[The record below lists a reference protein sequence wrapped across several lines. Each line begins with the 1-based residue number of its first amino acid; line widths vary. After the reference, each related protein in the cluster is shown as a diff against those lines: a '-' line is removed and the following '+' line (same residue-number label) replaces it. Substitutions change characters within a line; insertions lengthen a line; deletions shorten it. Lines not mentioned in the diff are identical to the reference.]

1 VVLGKPHSKKCAA
14 LFAMNRRQTTAM
26 DPFRWIAI
34 DPSHYGRRV
43 ATPLLASVRSQDAAV
58 ATLRR
63 AIANNRVHHAYLF
76 EGADGVGK
84 ELAAFGLAQALECER
99 RKDGEA
105 DACGVCSACERVVP
119 KNGLSRHPDVVAIE
133 RALYEPAQIGRRTPE
148 TQDISI
154 DQVRTLVLARAAF
167 PPHEGKAKVF
177 IVRRAEELS
186 ISAAN
191 ALLKTLEE
199 PNARTHFILL
209 TTQPDSLLQTIR
221 SRTLRLRF
229 ASLSD
234 EAVAQ
239 ILATHGETT
248 NIERIVAL
256 AEGSAARA
264 ISLTNPE
271 ERAEREAFVEKATRA
286 IAAPDALLGLELAEE
301 AKKDKEQLELGL
313 VELARHFAQEAKNL
327 SAKKDASALQAAA
340 RFQATMTAI
349 DDLGRNGAAQLVVES
364 MILKLRSA

>member
-1 VVLGKPHSKKCAA
+1 VRLSNPHSKNYAR
-14 LFAMNRRQTTAM
+14 LFATKTAPATAL

-34 DPSHYGRRV
+34 DPSHYGRHV
-43 ATPLLASVRSQDAAV
+43 ATPLLDSIRSQDAAV

-99 RKDGEA
+99 RRDGEA
-105 DACGVCSACERVVP
+105 EACGACSSCERVVP
-119 KNGLSRHPDVVAIE
+119 KAGISRHPDVIAIE
-133 RALYEPAQIGRRTPE
+133 RGLYDPAQIGRRTPE

-199 PNARTHFILL
+199 PNARTHFVLL
-209 TTQPDSLLQTIR
+209 TTQPDALLQTIR

-234 EAVAQ
+234 QAVAE
-239 ILATHGETT
+239 ILAAHGETE
-248 NIERIVAL
+248 NVDRIVAL

-264 ISLTNPE
+264 VSLTNPE

-286 IAAPDALLGLELAEE
+286 IASNDALLGLELAEE
-301 AKKDKEQLELGL
+301 SKKDKEQLELGL
-313 VELARHFAQEAKNL
+313 VELARYFAQEAKNL
-327 SAKKDASALQAAA
+327 ATKNDRGASRAAA
-340 RFQATMTAI
+340 QFQATMTAI

>member
-1 VVLGKPHSKKCAA
+1 MRWAREWILFDGSLSIRAA
-14 LFAMNRRQTTAM
+14 TFG
-26 DPFRWIAI
+26 
-34 DPSHYGRRV
+34 YGRHV
-43 ATPLLASVRSQDAAV
+43 ASLLSKVRSQDAAV
-58 ATLRR
+58 ATLKR
-63 AIANNRVHHAYLF
+63 AVASNRVHHAYLF

-99 RKDGEA
+99 RANGES
-105 DACGVCSACERVVP
+105 DACGACSACERVAP
-119 KNGLSRHPDVVAIE
+119 KAGISRHPDVVVLE
-133 RALYEPAQIGRRTPE
+133 RGLYEPAQIGRRAPE

-177 IVRRAEELS
+177 IVRRADELS

-209 TTQPDSLLQTIR
+209 TTQPDALLQTIR

-229 ASLSD
+229 AGLSD
-234 EAVAQ
+234 AAIAE
-239 ILATHGETT
+239 ILATHGETE
-248 NIERIVAL
+248 NVERIVAL

-271 ERAEREAFVEKATRA
+271 ERTEREAFVEKAARA
-286 IAAPDALLGLELAEE
+286 IASSDALLGLELAEE
-301 AKKDKEQLELGL
+301 SKKDKEQLELGL
-313 VELARHFAQEAKNL
+313 VELARYFAQEAKDVA
-327 SAKKDASALQAAA
+327 AKNDASALRAAA
-340 RFQATMTAI
+340 RFQATMAAI
-349 DDLGRNGAAQLVVES
+349 DELGRNGAAQLVVES

>member
-1 VVLGKPHSKKCAA
+1 
-14 LFAMNRRQTTAM
+14 M

-34 DPSHYGRRV
+34 DPSPTRENLSYGRPV
-43 ATPLLASVRSQDAAV
+43 APSLLAGVRAQDAAV
-58 ATLRR
+58 ETLRR
-63 AIANNRVHHAYLF
+63 AVAGNRVHHAYLF

-99 RKDGEA
+99 RKEGESE
-105 DACGVCSACERVVP
+105 ACGVCSSCERVPP
-119 KNGLSRHPDVVAIE
+119 KAGISRHPDVIVIE
-133 RALYEPAQIGRRTPE
+133 RGLYEPAQIGRRTPE

-167 PPHEGKAKVF
+167 PPHEGRAKVF
-177 IVRRAEELS
+177 IIRRADELS

-229 ASLSD
+229 AFLSD
-234 EAVAQ
+234 AAIREILVAS
-239 ILATHGETT
+239 GEMGD
-248 NIERIVAL
+248 IERIVAL

-264 ISLTNPE
+264 LSLTNPE
-271 ERAEREAFVEKATRA
+271 ERTEREAFVEKATRA
-286 IAAPDALLGLELAEE
+286 LGSPDALLGLELAEE

-313 VELARHFAQEAKNL
+313 VELARHFAQEAKSL
-327 SAKKDASALQAAA
+327 AAKRDTSATRAAA
-340 RFQATMTAI
+340 RFQATMAAI
-349 DDLGRNGAAQLVVES
+349 DELGRNGAAQLVVES
-364 MILKLRSA
+364 MMLKLRSA

>member
-1 VVLGKPHSKKCAA
+1 MDQAA
-14 LFAMNRRQTTAM
+14 
-26 DPFRWIAI
+26 WIAF
-34 DPSHYGRRV
+34 DPNAACGYGRRV
-43 ATPLLASVRSQDAAV
+43 PALLAALRSQDAAV

-63 AIANNRVHHAYLF
+63 AIANGRVHHAYLF

-99 RKDGEA
+99 RPDGES
-105 DACGVCSACERVVP
+105 DACGVCSACDRVIP
-119 KNGLSRHPDVVAIE
+119 KNGLSRHPDVVVLE
-133 RALYEPAQIGRRTPE
+133 RGLYEPAQIGRRTPE

-167 PPHEGKAKVF
+167 PPHEGRAKVF

-209 TTQPDSLLQTIR
+209 TTQPDALLQTIR

-234 EAVAQ
+234 QAITE
-239 ILATHGETT
+239 ILETQGETGDT
-248 NIERIVAL
+248 SAIVAL

-264 ISLTNPE
+264 ISLLNPD
-271 ERAEREAFVEKATRA
+271 ERAEREAFVDKATRA
-286 IAAPDALLGLELAEE
+286 IASSDALLGLELAEE
-301 AKKDKEQLELGL
+301 SKKDKALLELGL
-313 VELARHFAQEAKNL
+313 VELARHFASEAKIA
-327 SAKKDASALQAAA
+327 SAKTDASANRAAA
-340 RFQATMTAI
+340 RFQATMAAI
-349 DDLGRNGAAQLVVES
+349 DELGRNGAAQLVIES
-364 MILKLRSA
+364 MMLKLRSA

>member
-1 VVLGKPHSKKCAA
+1 MDRSRGSHSIRSAS
-14 LFAMNRRQTTAM
+14 
-26 DPFRWIAI
+26 IG
-34 DPSHYGRRV
+34 YGRRV
-43 ATPLLASVRSQDAAV
+43 PALLSKLRSQDAAV

-63 AIANNRVHHAYLF
+63 AISNGRVHHAYLF
-76 EGADGVGK
+76 EGVDGVGK

-99 RKDGEA
+99 RKDGDSE
-105 DACGVCSACERVVP
+105 ACGVCSACERVVP
-119 KNGLSRHPDVVAIE
+119 KNGLCRHPDVV
-133 RALYEPAQIGRRTPE
+133 
-148 TQDISI
+148 
-154 DQVRTLVLARAAF
+154 VLARAAF
-167 PPHEGKAKVF
+167 PPHEGRAKVF
-177 IVRRAEELS
+177 IIRRAEELS

-209 TTQPDSLLQTIR
+209 TTQPDSLLPTIR

-234 EAVAQ
+234 AAIAE
-239 ILATHGETT
+239 ILTAHGETGDAAP
-248 NIERIVAL
+248 IIAL

-271 ERAEREAFVEKATRA
+271 ERSEREAFVEKATRA

-301 AKKDKEQLELGL
+301 SKKDKELLELGL
-313 VELARHFAQEAKNL
+313 VELARHFAQEAKGL
-327 SAKKDASALQAAA
+327 TAKSDASATRAAI
-340 RFQATMTAI
+340 RFQATMAAI
-349 DDLGRNGAAQLVVES
+349 DELGRNGAAQLVVES

>member
-1 VVLGKPHSKKCAA
+1 
-14 LFAMNRRQTTAM
+14 M
-26 DPFRWIAI
+26 DPARGSQSIRSTSI
-34 DPSHYGRRV
+34 GYGRRV
-43 ATPLLASVRSQDAAV
+43 PALLSKLRSQDAAI

-63 AIANNRVHHAYLF
+63 AIANGRVHHAYLF
-76 EGADGVGK
+76 EGVDGVGK

-99 RKDGEA
+99 RNDGESE
-105 DACGVCSACERVVP
+105 ACGVCSACERVVP
-119 KNGLSRHPDVVAIE
+119 KNGLCRHPDVVVLE
-133 RALYEPAQIGRRTPE
+133 RGLYEPAQIGRRTPE

-167 PPHEGKAKVF
+167 PPHEGRAKVF
-177 IVRRAEELS
+177 IIRRAEELS

-209 TTQPDSLLQTIR
+209 TTQPDSLLPTIR

-234 EAVAQ
+234 AAIAE
-239 ILATHGETT
+239 ILAAQGETGDAS
-248 NIERIVAL
+248 RIIAL

-264 ISLTNPE
+264 ISLLNPE
-271 ERAEREAFVEKATRA
+271 ERAEREAFVAKATRA
-286 IAAPDALLGLELAEE
+286 IASPDALLGLELAEE
-301 AKKDKEQLELGL
+301 SKKDKALLELGL
-313 VELARHFAQEAKNL
+313 VELARHFAQEAKGL
-327 SAKKDASALQAAA
+327 TAKSDASATRAAI
-340 RFQATMTAI
+340 RFQATMAAI
-349 DDLGRNGAAQLVVES
+349 DELGRNGAAQLVVES